1 MTPFPEYPILHVQMK
16 LSSVLTH
23 CELLLQLSKPR
34 EHSSISKSKI
44 IKKYI
49 RITRET
55 KVYAGTGSNNISK
68 DKKNTRM
75 QLSLPFVCNG
85 DKVAISVS
93 DCSANTGIDYAW
105 EIHIDNITSAVPR
118 KGALMRLPPKTL
130 TFFSFGM
137 DYARDPAEI
146 T

>member
-68 DKKNTRM
+68 EKKKTIRACYYLFPSFAMVTR
-75 QLSLPFVCNG
+75 SLYLCLIV
-85 DKVAISVS
+85 
-93 DCSANTGIDYAW
+93 
-105 EIHIDNITSAVPR
+105 
-118 KGALMRLPPKTL
+118 
-130 TFFSFGM
+130 
-137 DYARDPAEI
+137 
-146 T
+146 